1 MKHIEIDE
9 IYKYKLGLFESER
22 ETEIRNHINNCE
34 LCREKLDS
42 IENEI
47 NILSSF
53 NPPLV
58 KAHNPLKIEKSNLI
72 WLKRAAVILIGMLIT
87 YSAIDNFVY
96 SKQIVVTGQ
105 KFIPQNSS
113 IDSLELF
120 NSHNVDLYTDF

>member
-72 WLKRAAVILIGMLIT
+72 WLKRAAVILILYIQNKSLLPDKSSFLKTHQLIHLNYLTVTMLI
-87 YSAIDNFVY
+87 YIPIFDF
-96 SKQIVVTGQ
+96 QI
-105 KFIPQNSS
+105 ISYINS
-113 IDSLELF
+113 
-120 NSHNVDLYTDF
+120 